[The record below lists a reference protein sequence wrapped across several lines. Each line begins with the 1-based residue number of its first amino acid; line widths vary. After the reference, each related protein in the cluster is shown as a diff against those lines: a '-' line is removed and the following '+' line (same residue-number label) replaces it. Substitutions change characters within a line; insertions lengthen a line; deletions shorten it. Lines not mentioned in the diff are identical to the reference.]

1 MRDGSEQKGVAHV
14 QQSQQSTHCYLF
26 AMNGLERPELEEV
39 VPFYRGYIGKAE
51 GGDLFEALERASSS
65 FHAVIDGVSEADG
78 ALRYAPGKWSIKE
91 VVQHMIDTERI
102 MAYRALCFARA
113 DATPLPGFDE
123 NHYADHSAADR
134 RTLADL
140 IAEHD
145 AVRLSTVLLFRSFGE
160 DMLLRKGTANERS
173 FTVRAL
179 GWTIAGHSLHHIHIL
194 KERYLTKG

>member
-1 MRDGSEQKGVAHV
+1 
-14 QQSQQSTHCYLF
+14 
-26 AMNGLERPELEEV
+26 MNGLERPELEEV
-39 VPFYRGYIGKAE
+39 VPFYRGYIGMVE
-51 GGDLFEALERASSS
+51 GSDLFEALERVSSS
-65 FHAVIDGVSEADG
+65 FHAVLDGVSEADG

-91 VVQHMIDTERI
+91 VLQHMIDTERI

-123 NHYADHSAADR
+123 NTYADQCAADR
-134 RTLADL
+134 RTLAEL

-145 AVRLSTVLLFRSFGE
+145 AVRLATVLLFRSFGE
-160 DMLLRKGTANERS
+160 DMLLHKGTANDRL

-194 KERYLTKG
+194 QQRYLQHGQA

>member
-1 MRDGSEQKGVAHV
+1 
-14 QQSQQSTHCYLF
+14 
-26 AMNGLERPELEEV
+26 MNATERPELEEV
-39 VPFYRGYIGKAE
+39 HPFYRGYIGTAE
-51 GGDLFEALERASSS
+51 GGDLFGALAYASEE
-65 FHAVIDGVSEADG
+65 FRRVVGGLSEEQAT
-78 ALRYAPGKWSIKE
+78 LRYAPGKWSIKE

-123 NHYADHSAADR
+123 NTYADHSAADR

-179 GWTIAGHSLHHIHIL
+179 GWTIAGHSLHHIHIM

>member
-1 MRDGSEQKGVAHV
+1 
-14 QQSQQSTHCYLF
+14 
-26 AMNGLERPELEEV
+26 MNGLQRPELEEV
-39 VPFYRGYIGKAE
+39 VPFYRGYIGTAE

-65 FHAVIDGVSEADG
+65 FHAVIDGLSEEQG
-78 ALRYAPGKWSIKE
+78 SHRYAPGKWSIKE

-123 NHYADHSAADR
+123 NAYADHSAADR

-145 AVRLSTVLLFRSFGE
+145 AVRLSTVMLFRSFNNAA
-160 DMLLRKGTANERS
+160 LLLQGTANDRS

-179 GWTIAGHSLHHIHIL
+179 GWTIAGHSLHHVHIL
-194 KERYLTKG
+194 DQRYLDHGQA